1 MIKIHKITGE
11 MRGKME
17 IIIIISRKGKKI
29 EEIIRIKIVTKG
41 IKRKKNKKKMMKGI
55 VNVKKNKLII
65 EIMKETTKIEET
77 ILKITTKTNKEIQT
91 LRVIIKE
98 TGQVITKEDN
108 NRIDLNKDMLNLL
121 RLSTLKKKLQES
133 SSSST
138 VRVKLEKQEKIL
150 KKIMMYSKKTHR

>member
-29 EEIIRIKIVTKG
+29 EEIITIKIVTKG

-55 VNVKKNKLII
+55 VNVKMNKLII
-65 EIMKETTKIEET
+65 EIMKETTKTEET

-121 RLSTLKKKLQES
+121 RLSTSK
-133 SSSST
+133 
-138 VRVKLEKQEKIL
+138 VKF
-150 KKIMMYSKKTHR
+150 